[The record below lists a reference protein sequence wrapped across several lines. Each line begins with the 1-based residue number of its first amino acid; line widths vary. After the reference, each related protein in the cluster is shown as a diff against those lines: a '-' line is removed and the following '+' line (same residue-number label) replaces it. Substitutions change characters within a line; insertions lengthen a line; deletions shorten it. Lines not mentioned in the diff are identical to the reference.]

1 MLLDILEERIS
12 CGEKVVIFTYH
23 VFTLEYLN
31 WILNNHGYRPAL
43 VYGNLSQEQREV
55 NINAFQNIP
64 ECKVI
69 LGNYQTMGTGI
80 NLTASSTVVE
90 YELPWT
96 AVDETQAQDRCH
108 RIGQFNP
115 VSVIRLV
122 TNNTT
127 DEMNERIV
135 DGKAELSENILD
147 VRKMVGWAL
156 GLI

>member
-1 MLLDILEERIS
+1 MI
-12 CGEKVVIFTYH
+12 
-23 VFTLEYLN
+23 
-31 WILNNHGYRPAL
+31 
-43 VYGNLSQEQREV
+43 
-55 NINAFQNIP
+55 
-64 ECKVI
+64 
-69 LGNYQTMGTGI
+69 
-80 NLTASSTVVE
+80 E

-108 RIGQFNP
+108 RIGQFHP

-122 TNNTT
+122 TNHTT